1 MTGCAAARAVGPA
14 GCGALARTGRSRL
27 RADLTTAAAARAEP
41 VGCDCP
47 RCCPPPLTD
56 IEAQRALRHVSNR
69 DALAYARGELSLVS
83 LYGCDDCGGWV
94 PTFTESA
101 AR

>member
-1 MTGCAAARAVGPA
+1 MTVCTAARAVGTP
-14 GCGALARTGRSRL
+14 GGGLARAGRAKL
-27 RADLTTAAAARAEP
+27 RADLTAPTTP
-41 VGCDCP
+41 SVPGGCECA

-69 DALAYARGELSLVS
+69 DAVAYGQGELSLVS
-83 LYGCDDCGGWV
+83 LYGCEVCEGWV
-94 PTFTESA
+94 PTFTDA

>member
-1 MTGCAAARAVGPA
+1 MTGCTAARTVGPA
-14 GCGALARTGRSRL
+14 GCGALTRTGRSRL
-27 RADLTTAAAARAEP
+27 RADLTTAAEP
-41 VGCDCP
+41 GGCDCA
-47 RCCPPPLTD
+47 RCNPPPLTD

-69 DALAYARGELSLVS
+69 DAVAYARGELSLVS
-83 LYGCDDCGGWV
+83 MYGCDDCGGWV